1 MEAYAFATVFKGC
14 RYFAHDDISIS
25 DQLFEQGLCLPSGSN
40 MSDNDVN
47 RIVDVIRNYL
57 D

>member
-1 MEAYAFATVFKGC
+1 MHLQPVFKGC
-14 RYFAHDDISIS
+14 RYFSHDDISIS

-47 RIVDVIRNYL
+47 RIVDVIRSYL